1 MASNLMKDKTLYL
14 FDLDGVIIDSKKNMR
29 ISWNL
34 VNKKFGLNTSFKK
47 YFFLIGRDFGEI
59 LKKLKIKNKNF
70 DNIEETFKK
79 ESIKNLNK
87 CKLFPKVKLIL
98 NHLRKKKIK
107 IGIVTSK
114 DCLRTRKILRKFS
127 LKFNEVRCSDN
138 KLPSKPK
145 PDKVLSIIKKLKIK
159 KNKTVYVGDMMVD
172 KLTAKNAGI
181 DYIHA
186 LYGYSSK
193 KIKHKNTI
201 HSFNELIK
209 IK

>member
-1 MASNLMKDKTLYL
+1 MKNKTLYL

-29 ISWNL
+29 ISWNS
-34 VNKKFGLNTSFKK
+34 VNKKFGLNIPFKK
-47 YFFLIGRDFGEI
+47 YFFLIGRDFRDI
-59 LKKLKIKNKNF
+59 LKKLKIKNKDFN
-70 DNIEETFKK
+70 NIEKFFKK

-107 IGIVTSK
+107 VGIVTSK

-138 KLPSKPK
+138 SSPGKPK
-145 PDKVLSIIKKLKIK
+145 PDKILSIIKKLKITK
-159 KNKTVYVGDMMVD
+159 DKTVYVGDMMVD

-193 KIKHKNTI
+193 IIKHKNTI
-201 HSFNELIK
+201 HSFKELIK
-209 IK
+209 KN